1 LAAVGERSKNE
12 ALIKRPYTPLELRPV
27 KTILVIEDQP
37 VMRHKTVTILKMEGY
52 EVLEAPNGAEGIRL
66 AHEELPDLIL
76 CDIMMPERDGYQ
88 VLQAVRVNHATA
100 TTPFIFFTAKGE
112 KPDLR
117 AGMNLG
123 ADDYLVKP
131 TPRAELLEAIHA
143 RFDRQ
148 RLNEEKLKQELA
160 RVSFQPDFSTA
171 APLVEKLGLT
181 EREAETL
188 LWVAQ
193 GKSNADI
200 ASILG
205 NSEKTV
211 KKTMGHIFEKL
222 GLESR
227 TAAALRAA
235 EILSAPALRAE

>member
-1 LAAVGERSKNE
+1 MN
-12 ALIKRPYTPLELRPV
+12 
-27 KTILVIEDQP
+27 TILVIEDQP

-52 EVLEAPNGAEGIRL
+52 EVLEAPDGAEGIRL
-66 AHEELPDLIL
+66 AHDELPDLIL
-76 CDIMMPERDGYQ
+76 CDIMMPDRDGYA
-88 VLQAVRVNHATA
+88 VLQAVRTNKATA
-100 TTPFIFFTAKGE
+100 TTPFIFLTAKGE
-112 KPDLR
+112 KTDLR

-131 TPRAELLEAIHA
+131 TPRIELLEAIHA

-148 RLNEEKLKQELA
+148 RLNDEQLRTALSK
-160 RVSFQPDFSTA
+160 VSFQPDFTSST
-171 APLVEKLGLT
+171 PLVEKLGLT

-193 GKSNADI
+193 GKSNGDI
-200 ASILG
+200 AAILG

-227 TAAALRAA
+227 TAAALRAV
-235 EILSAPALRAE
+235 EILSTPAISQST

>member
-1 LAAVGERSKNE
+1 M
-12 ALIKRPYTPLELRPV
+12 

-37 VMRHKTVTILKMEGY
+37 LMRQKTVTILKMEGY
-52 EVLEAPNGAEGIRL
+52 EVLEACDGAAGIRL
-66 AHEELPDLIL
+66 ALEELPDLIL

-88 VLQAVRVNHATA
+88 VLQAVRVNRATA
-100 TTPFIFFTAKGE
+100 TTPFIFLTAKGE
-112 KPDLR
+112 KPELR

-131 TPRAELLEAIHA
+131 TPRAELLEAIEA
-143 RFDRQ
+143 RFERQ
-148 RLNEEKLKQELA
+148 RLHEARTAEALA
-160 RVSFQPDFSTA
+160 KVSFQPDFRSYT
-171 APLVEKLGLT
+171 PLVEKLGLT

-193 GKSNADI
+193 GKSNAAI

-211 KKTMGHIFEKL
+211 KKTLGHIFEKL
-222 GLESR
+222 GLEGR
-227 TAAALRAA
+227 TAAALRAV
-235 EILSAPALRAE
+235 EILAAPAVNAPAPPPNA

>member
-1 LAAVGERSKNE
+1 M
-12 ALIKRPYTPLELRPV
+12 

-37 VMRHKTVTILKMEGY
+37 IMRQKTVTILKMEGY
-52 EVLEAPNGAEGIRL
+52 DVLEAPHGAEGIRL
-66 AHEELPDLIL
+66 ALEELPDLIL
-76 CDIMMPERDGYQ
+76 CDIMMPECDGYG
-88 VLQAVRVNHATA
+88 VLQAVRLNRLTA
-100 TTPFIFFTAKGE
+100 TTPFIFFTARGE
-112 KPDLR
+112 KPDVR

-131 TPRAELLEAIHA
+131 TPRVDLLEAIHA

-148 RLNEEKLKQELA
+148 RLHDEKIREELA
-160 RVSFQPDFSTA
+160 KVTFQPDFSSHQ
-171 APLVEKLGLT
+171 PLVQKLGLT

-200 ASILG
+200 ATILG

-211 KKTMGHIFEKL
+211 KKILGNIFEKL

-227 TAAALRAA
+227 TAAALRAVEVLATPASA
-235 EILSAPALRAE
+235 EAKEAKIHG

>member
-1 LAAVGERSKNE
+1 M
-12 ALIKRPYTPLELRPV
+12 

-37 VMRHKTVTILKMEGY
+37 IMRHKTVTILKMEGY

-66 AHEELPDLIL
+66 AHDELPDLIL
-76 CDIMMPERDGYQ
+76 CDIMMPDRDGYQ
-88 VLQAVRVNHATA
+88 VLQAVRVNRATA
-100 TTPFIFFTAKGE
+100 TTPFIFLTAKGE
-112 KPDLR
+112 KPDQR

-131 TPRAELLEAIHA
+131 VPRTDLLEAIDA
-143 RFDRQ
+143 RFERQ
-148 RLNEEKLKQELA
+148 RLQDLRTSEALA
-160 RVSFQPDFSTA
+160 KVTFQPDFSSA
-171 APLVEKLGLT
+171 APLVQKLGLT

-200 ASILG
+200 ATILG

-211 KKTMGHIFEKL
+211 KKLMGHIFEKL

-227 TAAALRAA
+227 TAAALRAVEVLA
-235 EILSAPALRAE
+235 VSVSTS

>member
-1 LAAVGERSKNE
+1 M
-12 ALIKRPYTPLELRPV
+12 

-52 EVLEAPNGAEGIRL
+52 EVLEASNGAEGIQL
-66 AHEELPDLIL
+66 AHSELPDLIL

-88 VLQAVRVNHATA
+88 VLQAVRINRVTA

-131 TPRAELLEAIHA
+131 TPRTDLLEAIEA
-143 RFDRQ
+143 RFDRE
-148 RLNEEKLKQELA
+148 RLNEERLKQELA
-160 RVSFQPDFSTA
+160 KVSFRPDFSSA
-171 APLVEKLGLT
+171 APLIQRLT
-181 EREAETL
+181 LTDREAETL

-200 ASILG
+200 AAILG

-211 KKTMGHIFEKL
+211 KKTLGHIFEKL
-222 GLESR
+222 GVESR
-227 TAAALRAA
+227 TAAALQAIEVLAVPAA
-235 EILSAPALRAE
+235 RLPTPAA

>member
-1 LAAVGERSKNE
+1 M
-12 ALIKRPYTPLELRPV
+12 

-37 VMRHKTVTILKMEGY
+37 VMRQKTVTILKMEGFD
-52 EVLEAPNGAEGIRL
+52 VLEAPNGAEGIRL
-66 AHEELPDLIL
+66 AHDELPDLIL

-88 VLQAVRVNHATA
+88 VLQAVRVNRATA
-100 TTPFIFFTAKGE
+100 TTPFLFLTAKGE

-131 TPRAELLEAIHA
+131 VPRTDLLEAIEA
-143 RFDRQ
+143 RFERQ
-148 RLNEEKLKQELA
+148 RLNEEKLNQTLA
-160 RVSFQPDFSTA
+160 KVSFQPDFSSF
-171 APLVEKLGLT
+171 APLVDKLGLT

-200 ASILG
+200 ATILG

-211 KKTMGHIFEKL
+211 KKILGHIFEKL

-227 TAAALRAA
+227 TAAALRAV
-235 EILSAPALRAE
+235 EILAIPAINAQPL

>member
-1 LAAVGERSKNE
+1 MN
-12 ALIKRPYTPLELRPV
+12 
-27 KTILVIEDQP
+27 TILVIEDQP
-37 VMRHKTVTILKMEGY
+37 VMRHKTATILQMEGY
-52 EVLEAPNGAEGIRL
+52 EVLTAAHGAEGIRV

-76 CDIMMPERDGYQ
+76 CDIMMPECDGYS
-88 VLQAVRVNHATA
+88 VLQAVRANRATA
-100 TTPFIFFTAKGE
+100 MTPFVFLTAKGE
-112 KPDLR
+112 KVDVR

-131 TPRAELLEAIHA
+131 TPRVELLEAIHA

-148 RLNEEKLKQELA
+148 RLNEEKLKEQLA
-160 RVSFQPDFSTA
+160 KVSFQPDFSSVK
-171 APLVEKLGLT
+171 PLVEQLGLT
-181 EREAETL
+181 DREAETL

-193 GKSNADI
+193 GKSNADV

-211 KKTMGHIFEKL
+211 KKVMGNIFEKL

-227 TAAALRAA
+227 TAAALRAV
-235 EILSAPALRAE
+235 EILSVPKTGG

>member
-1 LAAVGERSKNE
+1 M
-12 ALIKRPYTPLELRPV
+12 

-37 VMRHKTVTILKMEGY
+37 VMRRKTVTILKMEGY
-52 EVLEAPNGAEGIRL
+52 EVLEACNGAEGIRL
-66 AHEELPDLIL
+66 AHDELPDLIL
-76 CDIMMPERDGYQ
+76 CDIMMPECDGYG
-88 VLQAVRVNHATA
+88 VLQAVRTYKATA
-100 TTPFIFFTAKGE
+100 TTPFIFLTAKGE

-148 RLNEEKLKQELA
+148 HLQEERIRQALA
-160 RVSFQPDFSTA
+160 KVTFQPDFNSP
-171 APLVEKLGLT
+171 APLVARLGLT

-200 ASILG
+200 ATILG

-222 GLESR
+222 GLEGR
-227 TAAALRAA
+227 TAAALRAV
-235 EILSAPALRAE
+235 EVLSSPLIKFV

>member
-1 LAAVGERSKNE
+1 M
-12 ALIKRPYTPLELRPV
+12 

-37 VMRHKTVTILKMEGY
+37 VMRHKTVTILKMEGF
-52 EVLEAPNGAEGIRL
+52 EVLEAGNGAEGVRL
-66 AHEELPDLIL
+66 ALEEFPDLIL
-76 CDIMMPERDGYQ
+76 CDIMMPDQDGYA
-88 VLQAVRVNHATA
+88 VLQAVRVNRATA
-100 TTPFIFFTAKGE
+100 TTPFIFLTAKGE
-112 KPDLR
+112 KGDFR

-131 TPRAELLEAIHA
+131 TPRVDLLEAIEA
-143 RFDRQ
+143 RFERQ
-148 RLNEEKLKQELA
+148 RLNEERLRSELA
-160 RVSFQPDFSTA
+160 KVSFQPDFSSP

-181 EREAETL
+181 DREAETL

-200 ASILG
+200 AAILG

-211 KKTMGHIFEKL
+211 KKCMGHIFEKL

-227 TAAALRAA
+227 TAAALRAV
-235 EILSAPALRAE
+235 EVLSAPAIG

>member
-1 LAAVGERSKNE
+1 M
-12 ALIKRPYTPLELRPV
+12 

-52 EVLEAPNGAEGIRL
+52 EVIEVPNGAEGIRL

-88 VLQAVRVNHATA
+88 VLQAVRVHRATA

-131 TPRAELLEAIHA
+131 TSRADLLEAIEA

-160 RVSFQPDFSTA
+160 KVSFQPDFSSPV
-171 APLVEKLGLT
+171 PLAEKLGLT
-181 EREAETL
+181 DREAETL

-200 ASILG
+200 ATILG

-211 KKTMGHIFEKL
+211 KKTMSHIFEKL

-227 TAAALRAA
+227 TAAALRAV
-235 EILSAPALRAE
+235 EVLSVSVTSK

>member
-1 LAAVGERSKNE
+1 MN
-12 ALIKRPYTPLELRPV
+12 
-27 KTILVIEDQP
+27 TILVIEDQP
-37 VMRHKTVTILKMEGY
+37 IMRQKTVTILKMEGY
-52 EVLEAPNGAEGIRL
+52 EVLAAANGAEGIRL
-66 AHEELPDLIL
+66 THEELPDLIL
-76 CDIMMPERDGYQ
+76 CDIMMPECDGYA
-88 VLQAVRVNHATA
+88 VLQAVRANKATA
-100 TTPFIFFTAKGE
+100 TTPFIFLTAKGE
-112 KPDLR
+112 KMDLR

-131 TPRAELLEAIHA
+131 TPRVDLLEAIHA

-148 RLNEEKLKQELA
+148 RLNDEKVKEELSK
-160 RVSFQPDFSTA
+160 VSFQPDFSSP

-181 EREAETL
+181 AREAETL

-200 ASILG
+200 GSILG

-211 KKTMGHIFEKL
+211 KKIMGHIFEKL

-227 TAAALRAA
+227 TAAALRAV
-235 EILSAPALRAE
+235 ETLNAPAGASREAPFHTDQILLRRPSIV

>member
-1 LAAVGERSKNE
+1 M
-12 ALIKRPYTPLELRPV
+12 

-37 VMRHKTVTILKMEGY
+37 VMRQKTVTILKMEGFQ
-52 EVLEAPNGAEGIRL
+52 VLEAPNGAEGIRL

-76 CDIMMPERDGYQ
+76 CDIMMPERDGYD
-88 VLQAVRVNHATA
+88 VLQAVRVNRATA

-131 TPRAELLEAIHA
+131 TPRTDLLEALEA
-143 RFDRQ
+143 RFERQ
-148 RLNEEKLKQELA
+148 RLQDERLRAELA
-160 RVSFQPDFSTA
+160 KVSFQPDFSSP
-171 APLVEKLGLT
+171 APLVEKLKLT

-200 ASILG
+200 AGILG

-211 KKTMGHIFEKL
+211 KKTLGHIFEKL

-227 TAAALRAA
+227 TAAALQAV
-235 EILSAPALRAE
+235 EVLSAPVLRS

>member
-1 LAAVGERSKNE
+1 M
-12 ALIKRPYTPLELRPV
+12 

-37 VMRHKTVTILKMEGY
+37 VMRQKTVTILKMEGFQ
-52 EVLEAPNGAEGIRL
+52 VLEAPNGAEGIRL
-66 AHEELPDLIL
+66 AIEELPDLIL

-88 VLQAVRVNHATA
+88 VLQAVRVNRATA

-131 TPRAELLEAIHA
+131 TPRMDLLEAVEA
-143 RFDRQ
+143 RFERQ
-148 RLNEEKLKQELA
+148 RLQDERLRNELA
-160 RVSFQPDFSTA
+160 KVSFQPDFSSP
-171 APLVEKLGLT
+171 APLAEKLRLT
-181 EREAETL
+181 DREAETL

-200 ASILG
+200 AGILG

-211 KKTMGHIFEKL
+211 KKTLGNIFEKL

-227 TAAALRAA
+227 TAAALQAV
-235 EILSAPALRAE
+235 EVLSAPVLRG

>member
-1 LAAVGERSKNE
+1 M
-12 ALIKRPYTPLELRPV
+12 

-37 VMRHKTVTILKMEGY
+37 IMRQKTVTILKMEGY
-52 EVLEAPNGAEGIRL
+52 QVLEAPNGAEGIRL
-66 AHEELPDLIL
+66 AYDELPDLIL
-76 CDIMMPERDGYQ
+76 CDIMMPEQNGYQ
-88 VLQAVRVNHATA
+88 VLQAVRLNRLTA

-131 TPRAELLEAIHA
+131 VSRADLLQAIDA
-143 RFDRQ
+143 RFERQ
-148 RLNEEKLKQELA
+148 RLQDEHTHQALA
-160 RVSFQPDFSTA
+160 KVSFQPNFSSF
-171 APLVEKLGLT
+171 APLVEKFDLT

-200 ASILG
+200 ATILG

-211 KKTMGHIFEKL
+211 KKTMGYIFEKL
-222 GLESR
+222 GVESR
-227 TAAALRAA
+227 TAAALQAVEVLASPAAARAT
-235 EILSAPALRAE
+235 ET

>member
-1 LAAVGERSKNE
+1 M
-12 ALIKRPYTPLELRPV
+12 

-52 EVLEAPNGAEGIRL
+52 DVLEATNGAEGIHL

-76 CDIMMPERDGYQ
+76 CDIMMPECDGYK
-88 VLQAVRVNHATA
+88 VLQAVRTNKATA
-100 TTPFIFFTAKGE
+100 TTPFIFLTAKGE

-131 TPRAELLEAIHA
+131 TPRTELLEAIHA
-143 RFDRQ
+143 RLDRQ
-148 RLNEEKLKQELA
+148 YLNEDRLKQELA
-160 RVSFQPDFSTA
+160 KVSFEPDFRSPR
-171 APLVEKLGLT
+171 PLVDKLNLT
-181 EREAETL
+181 DREAETL

-200 ASILG
+200 ATILG

-211 KKTMGHIFEKL
+211 KKTLGHIFEKL

-227 TAAALRAA
+227 TAAALRAV
-235 EILSAPALRAE
+235 EILGSPTIRG

>member
-1 LAAVGERSKNE
+1 M
-12 ALIKRPYTPLELRPV
+12 

-37 VMRHKTVTILKMEGY
+37 IMRHKTVTILKMEGY
-52 EVLEAPNGAEGIRL
+52 EVLEAPNGTEGIRL
-66 AHEELPDLIL
+66 AHDELPDLIL
-76 CDIMMPERDGYQ
+76 CDIMMPHRDGYE
-88 VLQAVRVNHATA
+88 VLQAVRVNRATA

-112 KPDLR
+112 KPDVR

-131 TPRAELLEAIHA
+131 TPRADLLEAIDA
-143 RFDRQ
+143 RFERQ
-148 RLNEEKLKQELA
+148 RLNDERLREQLSKI
-160 RVSFQPDFSTA
+160 SFRPDFTSP

-188 LWVAQ
+188 LWLAQ
-193 GKSNADI
+193 GKSNSDI
-200 ASILG
+200 STILG

-227 TAAALRAA
+227 TAAALRAV
-235 EILSAPALRAE
+235 EVLNVSVTST

>member
-1 LAAVGERSKNE
+1 M
-12 ALIKRPYTPLELRPV
+12 

-66 AHEELPDLIL
+66 AHDELPDLIL

-88 VLQAVRVNHATA
+88 VLQAVRVNRATA

-131 TPRAELLEAIHA
+131 TSRADLLEAIEA

-148 RLNEEKLKQELA
+148 RLNDEKLKQELA
-160 RVSFQPDFSTA
+160 KVSFQPDFSSH

-181 EREAETL
+181 DREAETL

-200 ASILG
+200 AAILG

-227 TAAALRAA
+227 TAAALRAVVV
-235 EILSAPALRAE
+235 LSVSVTSK

>member
-1 LAAVGERSKNE
+1 MSHR
-12 ALIKRPYTPLELRPV
+12 
-27 KTILVIEDQP
+27 ILVIEDNIEMCQNIAS
-37 VMRHKTVTILKMEGY
+37 ILKLGRY
-52 EVLEAPNGAEGIRL
+52 DVLTSNTGKLGIEL
-66 AHEELPDLIL
+66 AQQDPPDLIL

-88 VLQAVRVNHATA
+88 VLQAVRVNRATA

-112 KPDLR
+112 KPDVR

-131 TPRAELLEAIHA
+131 TPRTDLLEAIDA
-143 RFDRQ
+143 RFERQ
-148 RLNEEKLKQELA
+148 HLNDERLKEQLA
-160 RVSFQPDFSTA
+160 KISLQPDFSSP
-171 APLVEKLGLT
+171 APLVQKLGLT

-200 ASILG
+200 ATILG

-227 TAAALRAA
+227 TAAALRAV
-235 EILSAPALRAE
+235 EVLSVPITCP

>member
-1 LAAVGERSKNE
+1 M
-12 ALIKRPYTPLELRPV
+12 

-37 VMRHKTVTILKMEGY
+37 VMRRKTVTILKMEGY
-52 EVLEAPNGAEGIRL
+52 EVLEAPSGAEGIRL
-66 AHEELPDLIL
+66 AHDELPDLVL
-76 CDIMMPERDGYQ
+76 CDIMMPEGDGYD
-88 VLQAVRVNHATA
+88 VLQAVRTNKATA

-131 TPRAELLEAIHA
+131 TPRTELLEAIHA

-148 RLNEEKLKQELA
+148 HLLEERIKQELA
-160 RVSFQPDFSTA
+160 KVSFQPDFRSPT
-171 APLVEKLGLT
+171 PLAEKLGLS

-200 ASILG
+200 ATILG

-211 KKTMGHIFEKL
+211 KKTMGNIFEKL

-227 TAAALRAA
+227 TAAALRAV
-235 EILSAPALRAE
+235 EILSSPVLNR

>member
-1 LAAVGERSKNE
+1 M
-12 ALIKRPYTPLELRPV
+12 

-52 EVLEAPNGAEGIRL
+52 DVLEAPNGAEGIRL
-66 AHEELPDLIL
+66 AHDELPDLIL
-76 CDIMMPERDGYQ
+76 CDIMMPERDGYA
-88 VLQAVRVNHATA
+88 VLQEVRTNKATA
-100 TTPFIFFTAKGE
+100 TTPFVFFTAKGE

-131 TPRAELLEAIHA
+131 TPRAELIEAIEA

-148 RLNEEKLKQELA
+148 RLNDERLRTELA
-160 RVSFQPDFSTA
+160 TLKYEPNFDSPT
-171 APLVEKLGLT
+171 PLIEKLGLT

-227 TAAALRAA
+227 TAAALRAV
-235 EILSAPALRAE
+235 EVLSVPVVKA

>member
-1 LAAVGERSKNE
+1 M
-12 ALIKRPYTPLELRPV
+12 

-52 EVLEAPNGAEGIRL
+52 DVLEAADGKEGIHL
-66 AHEELPDLIL
+66 AQEELPDLIL
-76 CDIMMPERDGYQ
+76 CDIMMPECDGYE
-88 VLQAVRVNHATA
+88 VLQAVRVNRATA
-100 TTPFIFFTAKGE
+100 TTPFIFLTAKGE
-112 KPDLR
+112 KPDVR

-131 TPRAELLEAIHA
+131 TPRAELLEALEA
-143 RFDRQ
+143 RFERQ
-148 RLNEEKLKQELA
+148 RLNEERLKEKLAK
-160 RVSFQPDFSTA
+160 VSFQPDFSSPRA
-171 APLVEKLGLT
+171 LVEKLGLT

-193 GKSNADI
+193 GKSNGDI
-200 ASILG
+200 ALILG

-227 TAAALRAA
+227 TAAALRAV
-235 EILSAPALRAE
+235 EVLSLPAIRN